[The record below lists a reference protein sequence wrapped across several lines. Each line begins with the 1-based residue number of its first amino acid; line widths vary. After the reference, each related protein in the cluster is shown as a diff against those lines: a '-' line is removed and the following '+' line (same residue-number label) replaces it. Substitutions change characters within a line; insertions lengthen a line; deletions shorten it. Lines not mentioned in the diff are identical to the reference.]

1 MKRAMPRILL
11 ANLAQETCS
20 FVQSRHTLEDFR
32 RYYLYT
38 GQEILDKLSG
48 GGMEISGIIAAAAE
62 DGVELVPLL
71 ATYGGTGGPVAGA
84 AYAYLRDEILEGAS
98 RNATRADGA
107 ILTLHG
113 AMLTEELDDP
123 EGDLLARIR
132 QILGPAKPIVCSLD
146 LHAHITDLMVEQA
159 TAFVAYHTHPHV
171 DFYDTGYRAMK
182 LLARTLRGE
191 VRPVMAHRKLRMIA
205 PPEQHNTAR
214 PPMAPIMERVL
225 TVEKEPG
232 MLAAAIFPVQ
242 PQLDIPNLGWSVV
255 AVADGDP
262 ALARAWADEIG
273 DLAWQHRRE
282 FLRDRTPVPEALR
295 IVRDTDGGPVVL
307 ADSSDGTAGGAEG
320 DSTVLLQA
328 LLESPVPGI
337 CLLLITDPEAV
348 ARCVAAGVGAEV
360 SLEVGGKL
368 TPAFFRPVP
377 VNGRV
382 RTLSDGRFRM
392 KLPPIPANR
401 GLTAVL
407 QVGEI
412 FIVLS
417 EKPVY
422 TWDEECYRSVGLFP
436 REAKLVQVK
445 SPGGFRP
452 IYEPFAKAIIEL
464 DAPGPTDSNLVRLPY
479 KRVTRP
485 LFPLDDI

>member
-1 MKRAMPRILL
+1 MSRVLL

-20 FVQSRHTLEDFR
+20 FVQSKHTLEDFR

-38 GQEILDKLSG
+38 GQEILEKLRG
-48 GGMEISGIIAAAAE
+48 GGMEVSGIIAAAE
-62 DGVELVPLL
+62 EEGVKLVPLL
-71 ATYGGTGGPVAGA
+71 ASYGGTGGPVSAA
-84 AYAYLRDEILEGAS
+84 AYAYLRDEILKGARRS
-98 RNATRADGA
+98 AADVDGA
-107 ILTLHG
+107 ILALHG
-113 AMLTEELDDP
+113 AMLTEDLDDP
-123 EGDLLARIR
+123 EGDLLSHLR
-132 QILGPAKPIVCSLD
+132 QILGPDKPIVCSLD
-146 LHAHITDLMVEQA
+146 LHAHVTDLMIQRA

-171 DFYDTGYRAMK
+171 DIYDTGVRAMK
-182 LLARTLRGE
+182 LLGRILRGE

-205 PPEQHNTAR
+205 PPEQHNTGR
-214 PPMAPIMERVL
+214 PPMGPIMERVK
-225 TVEKEPG
+225 TVERAPR

-242 PQLDIPNLGWSVV
+242 PQLDIPNLGWSVI
-255 AVADGDP
+255 AVSDGDP
-262 ALARAWADEIG
+262 ALARSTADEIAEM
-273 DLAWQHRRE
+273 AWQCRRD
-282 FLRDRTPVPEALR
+282 FLRDRTPIPDALR
-295 IVRDTDGGPVVL
+295 IARQTPGGPIVL
-307 ADSSDGTAGGAEG
+307 ADASDGTAGGAEG
-320 DSTVLLQA
+320 DSTILLQA
-328 LLESPVPGI
+328 LLESPVSGT
-337 CLLLITDPEAV
+337 CLVLITDPEAV
-348 ARCVAAGVGAEV
+348 TRCAVAGVGKEI

-368 TPAFFRPVP
+368 TPAFFHPVG
-377 VNGRV
+377 VTGTV
-382 RTLSDGRFRM
+382 RTLSDGRFQM

-452 IYEPFAKAIIEL
+452 TYEPFAKAIIEI
-464 DAPGPTDSNLVRLPY
+464 DAPGPTDSTLTRLPY

>member
-1 MKRAMPRILL
+1 MKRGMPRVLL

-32 RYYLYT
+32 RYYFYR
-38 GQEILDKLSG
+38 GQEILDKLCG
-48 GGMEISGIIAAAAE
+48 GGMETSGIIAAAAE

-71 ATYGGTGGPVAGA
+71 ATYGGTGGPVASA
-84 AYAYLRDEILEGAS
+84 AYVYLREEILTGAS
-98 RNATRADGA
+98 RHAARADGA

-146 LHAHITDLMVEQA
+146 LHAHVTDLMVEQA

-205 PPEQHNTAR
+205 PPEQHNTSR
-214 PPMAPIMERVL
+214 SPMAPIMERVL
-225 TVEKEPG
+225 AAEKEPG
-232 MLAAAIFPVQ
+232 MLAAALFPVQ
-242 PQLDIPNLGWSVV
+242 PQLDVPNLGWSVV
-255 AVADGDP
+255 TVADGDP
-262 ALARAWADEIG
+262 GLARAHADEIG
-273 DLAWQHRRE
+273 ELAWQHRRE
-282 FLRDRTPVPEALR
+282 FLRDRTPVPDALR
-295 IVRDTDGGPVVL
+295 IARETDGGPVVL

-328 LLESPVPGI
+328 LLESPVPGS
-337 CLLLITDPEAV
+337 CLLLITDREAV
-348 ARCVAAGVGAEV
+348 ARCAAAGVGTEI

-377 VNGRV
+377 LTGRV
-382 RTLSDGRFRM
+382 RILSDGRFQM

-452 IYEPFAKAIIEL
+452 TYEPFAKAIIEL
-464 DAPGPTDSNLVRLPY
+464 DAPGPTDSNLARLPY

>member
-1 MKRAMPRILL
+1 MSRVLL

-20 FVQSRHTLEDFR
+20 FVQSKHTLEDFR

-38 GQEILDKLSG
+38 GQEILEKLRG
-48 GGMEISGIIAAAAE
+48 GGMEVSGIIAAAE
-62 DGVELVPLL
+62 EEGVKLVPLL
-71 ATYGGTGGPVAGA
+71 ASYGGTGGPVATA
-84 AYAYLRDEILEGAS
+84 AYAYLRDEILEGARRS
-98 RNATRADGA
+98 AADVDGA
-107 ILTLHG
+107 ILALHG
-113 AMLTEELDDP
+113 AMLTEDLDDP
-123 EGDLLARIR
+123 EGDLLMRLR
-132 QILGPAKPIVCSLD
+132 QILGPDKPIVCSLD
-146 LHAHITDLMVEQA
+146 LHAHVTDLMVQHA

-171 DFYDTGYRAMK
+171 DIYDTGYRAMK
-182 LLARTLRGE
+182 LFGRILRGE
-191 VRPVMAHRKLRMIA
+191 VRPVMAHRKLKMIA
-205 PPEQHNTAR
+205 PPEQHNTGR
-214 PPMAPIMERVL
+214 PPMGPIMERVK
-225 TVEKEPG
+225 TVERAPR

-242 PQLDIPNLGWSVV
+242 PQLDIPNLGWSVI
-255 AVADGDP
+255 AVSNGDP
-262 ALARAWADEIG
+262 ALARSTADEIAEM
-273 DLAWQHRRE
+273 AWQCRRD
-282 FLRDRTPVPEALR
+282 FLRDRTPIPDALR
-295 IVRDTDGGPVVL
+295 IARQTPGGPIVL
-307 ADSSDGTAGGAEG
+307 ADASDGTAGGAEG

-328 LLESPVPGI
+328 LLESPVSGT

-348 ARCVAAGVGAEV
+348 TRCAAVGVGKEI

-368 TPAFFRPVP
+368 TPAFFRPVR
-377 VNGRV
+377 VTGTV
-382 RTLSDGRFRM
+382 RTLSDGRFQM

-445 SPGGFRP
+445 SPSGFRP
-452 IYEPFAKAIIEL
+452 TYEPFAKAIIDI
-464 DAPGPTDSNLVRLPY
+464 DAPGPADSTLTRLPY

>member
-1 MKRAMPRILL
+1 MSCVLL

-20 FVQSRHTLEDFR
+20 FVQSKHTLEDFR

-38 GQEILDKLSG
+38 GQEILEKLRG
-48 GGMEISGIIAAAAE
+48 GGMEVSGIIAAAE
-62 DGVELVPLL
+62 EEGVKLVPLL
-71 ATYGGTGGPVAGA
+71 ASYGGTGGPVATA
-84 AYAYLRDEILEGAS
+84 AYAYLRDEILEGARRS
-98 RNATRADGA
+98 AADVDGA
-107 ILTLHG
+107 ILALHG
-113 AMLTEELDDP
+113 AMLTEDLDDP
-123 EGDLLARIR
+123 EGDLLMRLR
-132 QILGPAKPIVCSLD
+132 QILGPDKPIVCSLD
-146 LHAHITDLMVEQA
+146 LHAHVTDLMVQHA

-171 DFYDTGYRAMK
+171 DIYDTGYRAMK
-182 LLARTLRGE
+182 LFSRILRGE

-205 PPEQHNTAR
+205 PPEQHNTGR
-214 PPMAPIMERVL
+214 PPMGPIMERVK
-225 TVEKEPG
+225 TVERAPR

-242 PQLDIPNLGWSVV
+242 PQLDIPNLGWSVI
-255 AVADGDP
+255 AVSDGDP
-262 ALARAWADEIG
+262 ALARSTADEIAEM
-273 DLAWQHRRE
+273 AWQCRRD
-282 FLRDRTPVPEALR
+282 FLRDRTPIPDALR
-295 IVRDTDGGPVVL
+295 IARQTPGGPIVL
-307 ADSSDGTAGGAEG
+307 ADASDGTAGGAEG

-328 LLESPVPGI
+328 LLESPVPGT
-337 CLLLITDPEAV
+337 CLLLITDPEVVTRCAAV
-348 ARCVAAGVGAEV
+348 GVGKEI

-368 TPAFFRPVP
+368 TPAFFRPVR
-377 VNGRV
+377 VTGTV
-382 RTLSDGRFRM
+382 RTLSDGRFQM

-445 SPGGFRP
+445 SPSGFRP
-452 IYEPFAKAIIEL
+452 TYEPFAKAIIDI
-464 DAPGPTDSNLVRLPY
+464 DAPGPADSTLTRLPY

>member
-1 MKRAMPRILL
+1 MPRVLL

-20 FVQSRHTLEDFR
+20 FVQSKHTLEDFR
-32 RYYLYT
+32 RYYLYA
-38 GQEILDKLSG
+38 GQEILDRLGG
-48 GGMEISGIIAAAAE
+48 GGMEVSGIIAAAAE
-62 DGVELVPLL
+62 DDVELIPLL
-71 ATYGGTGGPVAGA
+71 ATYGGTGGPVASA
-84 AYAYLRDEILEGAS
+84 AYAYLRNEILAGAS
-98 RNATRADGA
+98 RHAAKADGA
-107 ILTLHG
+107 ILALHG

-123 EGDLLARIR
+123 EGDLLAGVR

-146 LHAHITDLMVEQA
+146 LHAHVTDLMVEQA
-159 TAFVAYHTHPHV
+159 TTFVAYHTHPHV

-182 LLARTLRGE
+182 LLARTLQGE
-191 VRPVMAHRKLRMIA
+191 AQPVMAHRKLRMIA
-205 PPEQHNTAR
+205 PPEQHNTNR
-214 PPMAPIMERVL
+214 PPMMPIMQRVL
-225 TVEKEPG
+225 AAEKEPG

-242 PQLDIPNLGWSVV
+242 PQLDVPGLGWSVV
-255 AVADGDP
+255 AVADGNT
-262 ALARAWADEIG
+262 ALARACADEIG
-273 DLAWQHRRE
+273 ELAWEHRRE

-295 IVRDTDGGPVVL
+295 IAREIDGGPIVL

-328 LLESPVPGI
+328 LLESPVPGL

-348 ARCVAAGVGAEV
+348 GRCVAAGVGAEV
-360 SLEVGGKL
+360 SLDVGGKL
-368 TPAFFRPVP
+368 TPAFFRPVR
-377 VNGRV
+377 VAGRV
-382 RTLSDGRFRM
+382 RTLSDGRFQM

-407 QVGEI
+407 GVGNI

-436 REAKLVQVK
+436 RQAKLVQVK

-452 IYEPFAKAIIEL
+452 IYEPFARAIIEL
-464 DAPGPTDSNLVRLPY
+464 DAPGPTDSNLARLPY

-485 LFPLDDI
+485 LFPLDEI

>member
-1 MKRAMPRILL
+1 MPRVLL

-20 FVQSRHTLEDFR
+20 FVQSKHTLDDFR

-38 GQEILDKLSG
+38 GQEIIEKLRG
-48 GGMEISGIIAAAAE
+48 GGMEVSAIIKAAEE
-62 DGVELVPLL
+62 DGVELVPVL
-71 ATYGGTGGPVAGA
+71 ATYGGTGGPVATA
-84 AYAYLRDEILEGAS
+84 AYAYLRDEILAGA
-98 RNATRADGA
+98 RRHAAEVDGA
-107 ILTLHG
+107 ILALHG
-113 AMLTEELDDP
+113 AMLTEDLDDP
-123 EGDLLARIR
+123 EGDLLAGLRR
-132 QILGPAKPIVCSLD
+132 ILGPAKPIVCSLD
-146 LHAHITDLMVEQA
+146 LHAHVTDLMVQQA
-159 TAFVAYHTHPHV
+159 TAFVAYQTHPHV
-171 DFYDTGYRAMK
+171 DIYDTGSRAMK
-182 LLARTLRGE
+182 LLGRTLRRE

-205 PPEQHNTAR
+205 PPEQHNTNR
-214 PPMAPIMERVL
+214 PPMAPIMQHVKA
-225 TVEKEPG
+225 VEKERG

-242 PQLDIPNLGWSVV
+242 PQLDVPNLGWSVI

-262 ALARAWADEIG
+262 ALAKARADEIG
-273 DLAWQHRRE
+273 EVAWQHRRE
-282 FLRDRTPVPEALR
+282 FLRDRTPVSEALR
-295 IVRDTDGGPVVL
+295 IARETPGGPIVL

-328 LLESPVPGI
+328 LLQSPVPGP
-337 CLLLITDPEAV
+337 CLLLVTDPEAV
-348 ARCVAAGVGAEV
+348 AQCVAAGVGAEV

-368 TPAFFRPVP
+368 TPAFFRPVG
-377 VNGRV
+377 VTGRV
-382 RTLSDGRFRM
+382 RTLSDGRFQM

-407 QVGEI
+407 QVGDI
-412 FIVLS
+412 SIVLS

-452 IYEPFAKAIIEL
+452 IYEPFARAIIEL
-464 DAPGPTDSNLVRLPY
+464 DTPGPTDSNLARLPY